1 MLQTGIRLSGLR
13 DQSWF
18 VLKQDIIIDTK
29 FDFNDGLIRYKH
41 S

>member
-1 MLQTGIRLSGLR
+1 MLQTDIRFSGLK

-18 VLKQDIIIDTK
+18 VLKKNIIIDTK
-29 FDFNDGLIRYKH
+29 FDFNDGLIRYKQ